1 MHYLRS
7 RSKIFYSK
15 KIMEDNPQVREFLPD
30 IYTGPIRTSPV
41 SHSPLTTNKGRSQDW
56 VNGPIKG
63 TVVDLRA

>member
-30 IYTGPIRTSPV
+30 IYTQGQSGLVP
-41 SHSPLTTNKGRSQDW
+41 
-56 VNGPIKG
+56 
-63 TVVDLRA
+63 